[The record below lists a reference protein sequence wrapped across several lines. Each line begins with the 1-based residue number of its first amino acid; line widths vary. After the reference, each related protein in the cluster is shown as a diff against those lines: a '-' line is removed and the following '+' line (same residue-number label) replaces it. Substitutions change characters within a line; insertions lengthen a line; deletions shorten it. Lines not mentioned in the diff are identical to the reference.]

1 MRKTTGRNWS
11 RQPAGAT
18 SSVGTDLPELQKAR
32 ALWVANRF
40 DEALRLF
47 DEAVRRAPQNLLALI
62 DASRAFGARFEITR
76 AEELLDKLTRL
87 AGPRAELWHL
97 AGQSYRM
104 IFRPDKAF
112 TCFRR
117 ALDLSRELPDT
128 LLELALLHERR
139 HQLEEAWMMLEA
151 CLRAEPGYAAGKL
164 VQARLLRRRG
174 EETGAETL
182 LRDLASADQNHPL
195 VRAQAW
201 AELAQML
208 DRRNEFDEAMTA
220 MLRSKELLLREE
232 GPVRRESD
240 AVVGHL
246 RKLADSI
253 TPAHFRS
260 WREAEPATPRQ
271 RVAVLCSFPRSGT
284 TLLEQVL
291 DAHPGLVSSDE
302 RETFARDIFPA
313 MWQSPATP
321 LPEAA
326 VLDAIPRERLA
337 DQRRRYLAYMEA
349 ALNEPIAGRVHL
361 DKNPSLTL
369 LIPALVRLFPEM
381 KLVMAIR
388 DPRDVVLSCFMQYL
402 PLNTNSVCF
411 LTLERTV
418 ARYINDM
425 TAWLKFREMLP
436 GAWAEVRYEDTVTE
450 LEHQARRALEFLNL
464 PWDAAVLAYRDRLQ
478 TKPVNSPTY
487 EAVRQP
493 LYTRAIGRW
502 RNYERYF
509 APHLDGL
516 HPLVKAFGYT
526 DPGA

>member
-1 MRKTTGRNWS
+1 MRKSTGRNWG
-11 RQPAGAT
+11 RQPPGAT

-40 DEALRLF
+40 DESLRLF

-62 DASRAFGARFEITR
+62 DASRAFGARFEISR

-87 AGPRAELWHL
+87 AGSRAELWHL

-104 IFRPDKAF
+104 ILRPDKAF

-117 ALDLSRELPDT
+117 ALDLSRNLPDT

-139 HQLEEAWMMLEA
+139 HQLDEAWTLVEA
-151 CLRAEPGYAAGKL
+151 CLRAEPGYAAGRL

-174 EETGAETL
+174 DDTGAETL
-182 LRDLASADQNHPL
+182 LRDLAGADQNHPL

-201 AELAQML
+201 ADLAQML
-208 DRRNEFDEAMTA
+208 DRRNEFDDAMSA
-220 MLRSKELLLREE
+220 MLRSKELLLREA
-232 GPVRRESD
+232 GPIRHESD

-246 RKLADSI
+246 QKLADSI
-253 TPAHFRS
+253 TPAHFQA
-260 WREAEPATPRQ
+260 WRDAEPATPRE
-271 RVAVLCSFPRSGT
+271 RVSVLCSFPRSGT
-284 TLLEQVL
+284 TLLEQIL

-302 RETFARDIFPA
+302 REAFARDIFPA
-313 MWQSPATP
+313 LWQTQATP

-337 DQRRRYLAYMEA
+337 AQRQRYLAYMAA
-349 ALNEPIAGRVHL
+349 ALNEPIAGRMHL

-369 LIPALVRLFPEM
+369 LIPALIRLFPEM
-381 KLVMAIR
+381 KLVIALR

-411 LTLERTV
+411 LTLERTA
-418 ARYINDM
+418 ARYANDL
-425 TAWLKFREMLP
+425 AVWLKFRAMLP
-436 GAWAEVRYEDTVTE
+436 GAWVEVRYEDTVAN
-450 LEHQARRALEFLNL
+450 LEQQARRALEFLDL
-464 PWDAAVLAYRDRLQ
+464 PWDPTVLAYRDRLQ
-478 TKPVNSPTY
+478 AKPVNSPTY

-502 RNYERYF
+502 RNYEKYF
-509 APHLDGL
+509 APHLDRL
-516 HPLVKAFGYT
+516 QPLIKAFGYA
-526 DPGA
+526 DVPA

>member
-1 MRKTTGRNWS
+1 
-11 RQPAGAT
+11 
-18 SSVGTDLPELQKAR
+18 LQKAR

-40 DEALRLF
+40 DESLRLF

-62 DASRAFGARFEITR
+62 DAARAFGARFEITR
-76 AEELLDKLTRL
+76 AEELLDQLIRL

-117 ALDLSRELPDT
+117 ALHLSRDLPDT

-139 HQLEEAWMMLEA
+139 HQLDEAASMVEA
-151 CLRAEPGYAAGKL
+151 CLRAEPGYAAGRL
-164 VQARLLRRRG
+164 VQARLLRRQG
-174 EETGAETL
+174 NEAGAEAQ
-182 LRDLASADQNHPL
+182 LRDLAGSDQNHPL
-195 VRAQAW
+195 VQAQAW
-201 AELAQML
+201 AELAHML
-208 DRRNEFDEAMTA
+208 DRRNEFDAAMSA

-246 RKLADSI
+246 RTLADSI
-253 TPAHFRS
+253 TPAHFRA
-260 WREAEPATPRQ
+260 WREAEPATPHEQ
-271 RVAVLCSFPRSGT
+271 VAALCSFPRSGT
-284 TLLEQVL
+284 TLLEQIL

-302 RETFARDIFPA
+302 REAFARDIFPA
-313 MWQSPATP
+313 MWQTPATP

-326 VLDAIPRERLA
+326 VLDAIPRDRLA
-337 DQRRRYLAYMEA
+337 AQRRRYLAYMEA
-349 ALNEPIAGRVHL
+349 ALNEPRGGRVHL

-381 KLVMAIR
+381 KLVVAIR

-411 LTLERTV
+411 LSLERTI
-418 ARYINDM
+418 ARYVIDM
-425 TAWLKFREMLP
+425 TVWLRFREMLP
-436 GAWAEVRYEDTVTE
+436 GAWVEIRYEDTVAD
-450 LEHQARRALEFLNL
+450 LEGQARRALEFLGL
-464 PWDAAVLAYRDRLQ
+464 PWNPAVLAYRERLR

-487 EAVRQP
+487 EAVSQP

-502 RNYERYF
+502 RNYTKHFEPY
-509 APHLDGL
+509 LDRL
-516 HPLVKAFGYT
+516 QPLVEAFGYAENG
-526 DPGA
+526 PR